1 MKADTLSKLQQAAR
15 DGACRLIYFDQ
26 SGFSASPPVQR
37 GWSPIGEPHR
47 VVAQPHCRRSVLGA
61 FDFGAN
67 LLRHEARKA
76 TIKRP
81 DIIQFLDQIAQEGKP
96 GLMTV
101 VVLDN
106 ASIHHNIDQE
116 TIDRWFL
123 EHRMVLCRV
132 AAVHYCAAAPSEP
145 CMHLLMHTAQA
156 FQSPRL
162 GAGFITVKPRLWICR
177 WQSGWTMTRFD
188 HASDPPSTRRTI

>member
-1 MKADTLSKLQQAAR
+1 MPPGSGVGGAQARRVFLQAWPLLAQKKRDEQEFAVKADTLSKLQQAAR
-15 DGACRLIYFDQ
+15 DGACGLIYFDQ

-37 GWSPIGEPHR
+37 GWSPIVEPHR
-47 VVAQPHCRRSVLGA
+47 VVPQPHWRRSVLCT

-101 VVLDN
+101 EVLDN
-106 ASIHHNIDQE
+106 ASIH
-116 TIDRWFL
+116 
-123 EHRMVLCRV
+123 
-132 AAVHYCAAAPSEP
+132 
-145 CMHLLMHTAQA
+145 
-156 FQSPRL
+156 
-162 GAGFITVKPRLWICR
+162 
-177 WQSGWTMTRFD
+177 
-188 HASDPPSTRRTI
+188 RTIAHETMHSKIRRSVIFHCNDLVNVKVLRLMRNAYKN

>member
-1 MKADTLSKLQQAAR
+1 VKADTLSKLQQAAR

-47 VVAQPHCRRSVLGA
+47 VFPQPHCKRSVLGA

-67 LLRHEARKA
+67 LLRHEASKA

-81 DIIQFLDQIAQEGKP
+81 AVVQFLDQIAQEGPP

-123 EHRMVLCRV
+123 EHRMVLFYLPPYSPELNLIEIVWKHAKYHWRRFV
-132 AAVHYCAAAPSEP
+132 TWTKETIDAEIGK
-145 CMHLLMHTAQA
+145 LL
-156 FQSPRL
+156 
-162 GAGFITVKPRLWICR
+162 AGYGSKFEI
-177 WQSGWTMTRFD
+177 RF
-188 HASDPPSTRRTI
+188 A

>member
-1 MKADTLSKLQQAAR
+1 MKAATLSKLKQAAR

-26 SGFSASPPVQR
+26 AGFSASPPVQR
-37 GWSPIGEPHR
+37 GWSPVGEPHR
-47 VVAQPHCRRSVLGA
+47 VFPQPHCRRSVLGA

-67 LLRHEARKA
+67 LLKHEASKA

-81 DIIQFLDQIAQEGKP
+81 AVVRFLDQIAQDAEP

-106 ASIHHNIDQE
+106 ASIHHNIDQT

-123 EHRMVLCRV
+123 EHRMVLFYLPPYSPELNLIEIVWKQAKYHWRRFV
-132 AAVHYCAAAPSEP
+132 TWTNETIDAEIAK
-145 CMHLLMHTAQA
+145 LLDAYGSK
-156 FQSPRL
+156 FQIDFS
-162 GAGFITVKPRLWICR
+162 
-177 WQSGWTMTRFD
+177 
-188 HASDPPSTRRTI
+188 

>member
-1 MKADTLSKLQQAAR
+1 MKTDTLSKLQQAAR

-37 GWSPIGEPHR
+37 GWSPAGEPHR
-47 VVAQPHCRRSVLGA
+47 VLPQPHCRRSVLGA

-67 LLRHEARKA
+67 LLKHEASKA

-81 DIIQFLDQIAQEGKP
+81 DVIQFLDQVAQEGVP

-123 EHRMVLCRV
+123 DHRMVLFYLPPYSPELNLIEIVWKHAKYHWRRFV
-132 AAVHYCAAAPSEP
+132 TWTKETIDTEIAKLLGRYGSE
-145 CMHLLMHTAQA
+145 
-156 FQSPRL
+156 FE
-162 GAGFITVKPRLWICR
+162 I
-177 WQSGWTMTRFD
+177 RF
-188 HASDPPSTRRTI
+188 S